1 MKIIFNFY
9 LQKNVEE
16 VINLNILFE
25 EKKFEILSMKNKSS
39 SHAISFVDEDFMH
52 TGKISPINKKKHLKV
67 SPNHAI
73 SSSHDDF
80 GGIDNQ
86 NN

>member
-1 MKIIFNFY
+1 
-9 LQKNVEE
+9 
-16 VINLNILFE
+16 
-25 EKKFEILSMKNKSS
+25 MKNKSS

-80 GGIDNQ
+80 GGIDNY